1 MTHFPSPANKRGFEN
16 DNDNDNDDD
25 DDNDNDKYNK
35 IRRRYI
41 IR

>member
-25 DDNDNDKYNK
+25 NDKYNK